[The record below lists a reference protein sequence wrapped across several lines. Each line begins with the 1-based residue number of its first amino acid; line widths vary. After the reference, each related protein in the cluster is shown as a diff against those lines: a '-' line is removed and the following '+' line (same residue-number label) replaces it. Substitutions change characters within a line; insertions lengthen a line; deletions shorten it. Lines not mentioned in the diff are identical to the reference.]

1 MSRTPDMCNRCA
13 GMLHCGTQIVRH
25 EGVLA
30 LYKGL
35 APTLLGIA
43 PYAALNFAL
52 YDIAKK
58 ACYSGEKPQHPVA
71 NLALGG
77 ITGTVA
83 ATVCYPLDTV
93 RRRMQMKGKTY
104 NGQLDAMR
112 SILQK
117 VSQLYSLVSFAQPL
131 SRHRVSTISSARI
144 GTPAK

>member
-1 MSRTPDMCNRCA
+1 
-13 GMLHCGTQIVRH
+13 MLHCGTQIVRH

-58 ACYSGEKPQHPVA
+58 ACYSGEKPQHPIA

-77 ITGTVA
+77 VTGTVA

-117 VSQLYSLVSFAQPL
+117 VSQLYSLVSLIKSFHAIECRQSCVL
-131 SRHRVSTISSARI
+131 GHEFLHIVTMVDLVRL
-144 GTPAK
+144 